1 MMESIN
7 IVINDYSASK
17 TVESK
22 DNDVFEIRG
31 FNENFVNDGELL
43 FVFNPLATKDYKDE
57 EIEYY
62 LPNRLRVLIQLTT
75 SLVALK
81 EVLGLDAKFRR
92 P

>member
-31 FNENFVNDGELL
+31 FNENFVNDGELP
-43 FVFNPLATKDYKDE
+43 FVFNPLATKDY
-57 EIEYY
+57 
-62 LPNRLRVLIQLTT
+62 
-75 SLVALK
+75 
-81 EVLGLDAKFRR
+81 
-92 P
+92 